1 MRDEP
6 ELTLADLATLFTPAR
21 EERIGL
27 EVECGL
33 VDPRTG
39 QNVGYHHSHSFLD
52 ALLHELDGAPI
63 EEAGALVG
71 VELPGGA
78 QVSLELGGAI
88 EYSSAPY
95 RSLTDLVGTARRD
108 MLAVT
113 FAAHRLGL
121 SILPG
126 ALLPFP
132 PPDGIPWAPKPRIGI
147 MRDYFHRLG
156 PPASYAERVMGL
168 TLSTQTTV
176 DFLSPV
182 DFREKLRLLAK
193 VAPIAAALFVN
204 SPLDDGQPAGVLSHR
219 MRMWE
224 RVDPARCGML
234 GFTTAMDVSTEDVL
248 RWALDLPM
256 IYRHTHG
263 GYTPAPDRTFA
274 ELMRDGFG
282 DGTRPDLGDWRAH
295 LSQVWPH
302 VRARN
307 TLEMRAFDGLGWSSF
322 AAGPAFVVGLAYHA
336 PSRRAALALLSDLTG
351 TDLARAT
358 GDVAAKGLD
367 ALAGRHSVGA
377 LVEALLGLARQGLRA
392 RVDAGIDAA
401 EGPDLLDPL
410 DEVVRT
416 GVTFAERYLS
426 DWAGPFRERPDALVA
441 AHRIPPPS

>member
-1 MRDEP
+1 MSDEP

-21 EERIGL
+21 QERVGIEL
-27 EVECGL
+27 ECGL

-39 QNVGYHHSHSFLD
+39 HNVGYHHAHAFLS
-52 ALLHELDGAPI
+52 ALLHEMAGAPV

-71 VELPGGA
+71 VELPSGA

-88 EYSSAPY
+88 EYSSAPF
-95 RSLTDLVGTARRD
+95 RSLTDLVAAARRD

-113 FAAHRLGL
+113 LVAHRLGL
-121 SILPG
+121 AILPG

-132 PPDGIPWAPKPRIGI
+132 PPEGIPWAPKPRIGI

-176 DFLSPV
+176 DFVSPA

-224 RVDPARCGML
+224 RVDPARCGVL
-234 GFTTAMDVSTEDVL
+234 DFAVESELSTEDIL

-256 IYRHTHG
+256 IYRHAG
-263 GYTPAPDRTFA
+263 DGYTAAPDRAFA

-282 DGTRPDLGDWRAH
+282 DGTWPSLGDWRAH

-302 VRARN
+302 VRARD
-307 TLEMRAFDGLGWSSF
+307 TLEMRAFDGLGWPAF

-336 PSRRAALALLSDLTG
+336 PSRRAALALLSDLSAA
-351 TDLARAT
+351 DLARAT
-358 GDVAAKGLD
+358 GEVAAKGLD

-377 LVEALLGLARQGLRA
+377 LAESLLGLARQGLRA
-392 RVDAGIDAA
+392 RADAGIDAPD
-401 EGPDLLDPL
+401 GPDLLDPL

-441 AHRIPPPS
+441 AHRIPPPA